1 MFGDAGAEKPPD
13 ADGVSVLRLLM
24 ASACRFGGP
33 RRRLGLSNVHG
44 MSNAEQA
51 RHGGPDSS
59 HCGTSLTEVHRMVLE
74 CLRAYSDLAY
84 AARVARL
91 AQSIALPS
99 RLLCPISRYLL
110 RVLGMVVA
118 IGMSVVGLW
127 LDVLIGVEGI
137 RLMGRRAMLL
147 LLLLRQ

>member
-1 MFGDAGAEKPPD
+1 
-13 ADGVSVLRLLM
+13 
-24 ASACRFGGP
+24 
-33 RRRLGLSNVHG
+33 
-44 MSNAEQA
+44 
-51 RHGGPDSS
+51 
-59 HCGTSLTEVHRMVLE
+59 MVLE